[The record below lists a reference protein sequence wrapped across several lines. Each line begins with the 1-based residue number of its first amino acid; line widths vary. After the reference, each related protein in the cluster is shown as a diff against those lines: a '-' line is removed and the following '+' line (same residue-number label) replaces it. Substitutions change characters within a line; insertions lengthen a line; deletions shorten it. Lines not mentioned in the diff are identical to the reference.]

1 MKPLRVTYTAGMV
14 NIGSD
19 DISYTY
25 IPGMYTGGR
34 AGVGLQVEAHVDRA
48 ACERMCV
55 RIAEAV
61 AEFGQGGIKR
71 QTEESAE

>member
-1 MKPLRVTYTAGMV
+1 MKPLRVTYASGMV

-19 DISYTY
+19 DISFGY

-34 AGVGLQVEAHVDRA
+34 AGMGLQIDRHIDRA

-61 AEFGQGGIKR
+61 VEFASKKKGAE
-71 QTEESAE
+71 